1 MFFDIIKPRKME
13 HLQREE
19 PFSSDPY
26 FSIDWYSDVKS
37 FSRSFENSE
46 KEQFFFTVDQS
57 NFRNKIP
64 FVFTM
69 TILFRDVYKI
79 KCFCDV
85 IMLGSEILT
94 GIYKLCS

>member
-1 MFFDIIKPRKME
+1 MYGLAVMLYSNTQSTHID
-13 HLQREE
+13 
-19 PFSSDPY
+19 SNST
-26 FSIDWYSDVKS
+26 SIDWYSDVKS